1 MKKALLFISG
11 SYICT
16 LVNNSIIYNF
26 EIGMDKG
33 RLVVGS

>member
-1 MKKALLFISG
+1 M

-26 EIGMDKG
+26 DIGMDED
-33 RLVVGS
+33 RFLVGS